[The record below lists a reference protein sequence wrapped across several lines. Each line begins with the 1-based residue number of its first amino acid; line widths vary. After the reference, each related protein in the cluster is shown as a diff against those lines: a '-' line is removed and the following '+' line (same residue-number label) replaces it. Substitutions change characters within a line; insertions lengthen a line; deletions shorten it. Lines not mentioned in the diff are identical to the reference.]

1 MLRNPFTVDP
11 RINKVRNPFEG
22 TGHYRPIVLHEGT
35 PTCRPPPSNV
45 RFEKEA
51 RRSSIDTGYGSEYVY
66 VEHKEENR
74 RGSVRKY
81 GCRLQRK
88 SLHGNA
94 IVKRFS
100 NIVLS

>member
-22 TGHYRPIVLHEGT
+22 TGHYRPIVLHAGT
-35 PTCRPPPSNV
+35 PTSRPPLRTFGS
-45 RFEKEA
+45 RKKRE
-51 RRSSIDTGYGSEYVY
+51 RSSIDTGYRSGCVY

-74 RGSVRKY
+74 RGSIRKY

-94 IVKRFS
+94 IVERFS